1 MALQKLE
8 WKEFFIDCGIPDEE
22 SESYAETFAK
32 NRIQGVE
39 YLSKEL
45 LENLGVTVIGD
56 RLAILKTAQV
66 EEEVKPHRNPTEAA
80 DGDLNSKTSRY
91 KPHNATLPPVKSEMT
106 HPEFRKFRVD
116 WTVFKRRT
124 RLPVEQVAVEL
135 YSACENLVQ
144 NAIVNTC
151 DNFFSLEEEAII
163 SLIE

>member
-22 SESYAETFAK
+22 SESYAGTFAK

-91 KPHNATLPPVKSEMT
+91 
-106 HPEFRKFRVD
+106 
-116 WTVFKRRT
+116 
-124 RLPVEQVAVEL
+124 
-135 YSACENLVQ
+135 NLV
-144 NAIVNTC
+144 
-151 DNFFSLEEEAII
+151 
-163 SLIE
+163 

>member
-56 RLAILKTAQV
+56 RLAILKTA
-66 EEEVKPHRNPTEAA
+66 
-80 DGDLNSKTSRY
+80 
-91 KPHNATLPPVKSEMT
+91 
-106 HPEFRKFRVD
+106 
-116 WTVFKRRT
+116 
-124 RLPVEQVAVEL
+124 
-135 YSACENLVQ
+135 
-144 NAIVNTC
+144 
-151 DNFFSLEEEAII
+151 
-163 SLIE
+163 